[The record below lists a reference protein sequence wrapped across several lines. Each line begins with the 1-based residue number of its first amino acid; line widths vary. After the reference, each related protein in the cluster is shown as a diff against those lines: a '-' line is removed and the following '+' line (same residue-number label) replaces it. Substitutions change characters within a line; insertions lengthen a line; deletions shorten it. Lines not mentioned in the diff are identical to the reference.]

1 MYQTK
6 LFRPHENSH
15 LECEKGYK
23 HAKVSIPFFL
33 LVKTGCTDALL
44 LRLLS
49 TGLAFNFFISL
60 RPVLTL
66 SGRLI

>member
-6 LFRPHENSH
+6 LFRPHEDSH
-15 LECEKGYK
+15 LGCEKGSK

-44 LRLLS
+44 LRLIVPDW
-49 TGLAFNFFISL
+49 ISL
-60 RPVLTL
+60 QFLH
-66 SGRLI
+66 